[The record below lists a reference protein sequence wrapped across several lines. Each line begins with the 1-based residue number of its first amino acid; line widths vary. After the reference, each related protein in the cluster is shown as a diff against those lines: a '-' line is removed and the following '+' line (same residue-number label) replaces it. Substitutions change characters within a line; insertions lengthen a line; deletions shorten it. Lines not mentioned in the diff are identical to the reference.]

1 MIPDFGKP
9 LPTVAA
15 PAYPQSAAP
24 QYGQGFITQ
33 PPAQPATGMPQT
45 PRVYTPMPANMSP
58 EEQRVMRL
66 EQTAFGSAYPEHELD
81 DRLDHLEREVLGTN
95 GTGSI
100 GERISALEAKLS
112 GDSAFGSTG
121 QSPVIT
127 TGGGKRGN
135 GGDNAVA
142 YAGQPP
148 VIVPQRS
155 AGGSSVGTSSKT
167 SRGTPAAG
175 HAKAGASGG
184 PQDANAVADAIPFD
198 AKVGDYFSQIR
209 RYPGGTVV
217 RWQTFPIRIRLPQES
232 PQSWTSSLE
241 SGIKKW
247 GQYIPV
253 KVSPANEASDVEVVW
268 VNHLPPR
275 QLGITRLQQ
284 VVSGTPQIIIYLLR
298 PTYYLPEIPER
309 TLQPVFLHEL
319 GHAVGIFGHSD
330 SDKDMM
336 QPSELG
342 LFGAKRSGKG
352 TIKVQFAGITP
363 RDLNTLK
370 RIYQAPAL
378 PANFNVTQPLEW
390 SLFMR
395 SGAR

>member
-1 MIPDFGKP
+1 
-9 LPTVAA
+9 
-15 PAYPQSAAP
+15 
-24 QYGQGFITQ
+24 
-33 PPAQPATGMPQT
+33 
-45 PRVYTPMPANMSP
+45 
-58 EEQRVMRL
+58 
-66 EQTAFGSAYPEHELD
+66 
-81 DRLDHLEREVLGTN
+81 
-95 GTGSI
+95 
-100 GERISALEAKLS
+100 
-112 GDSAFGSTG
+112 
-121 QSPVIT
+121 
-127 TGGGKRGN
+127 
-135 GGDNAVA
+135 
-142 YAGQPP
+142 
-148 VIVPQRS
+148 
-155 AGGSSVGTSSKT
+155 
-167 SRGTPAAG
+167 RGTPAAG
-175 HAKAGASGG
+175 HAKAEPPSAGASGG

-241 SGIKKW
+241 SRIKKW
-247 GQYIPV
+247 GQYIAV
-253 KVSPANEASDVEVVW
+253 KVSPANEASDVEVVC

-370 RIYQAPAL
+370 RIYQTPAL
-378 PANFNVTQPLEW
+378 PSNFNITQPLEW
-390 SLFMR
+390 SL
-395 SGAR
+395 SIH